1 MTYKTL
7 VNDIC
12 SNDATIEAIAVALT
26 VYGWAKSTYAAG
38 KAARAWWETDDVIA
52 PLLRLLGEV
61 IWLAMVLAW
70 SYFASGKAQAHWEFI
85 NTVVDDGVGLYGPS
99 PMGNAV
105 VRWVRRLVSAIAQTS
120 FYVLNRVG
128 YAVAVRYGRTAA
140 HVTQTMPRAMLS
152 ILEHGFQGRVQRQG
166 LVRE

>member
-7 VNDIC
+7 INDIC

-26 VYGWAKSTYAAG
+26 VYGWAQSTYAAG
-38 KAARAWWETDDVIA
+38 KAARVWWETDDVIA

-61 IWLAMVLAW
+61 IWLALVLAW

-85 NTVVDDGVGLYGPS
+85 NTVVDDGVGLYGSS

-105 VRWVRRLVSAIAQTS
+105 VRWVRRLVSEIAQTS
-120 FYVLNRVG
+120 LYVLNRVG
-128 YAVAVRYGRTAA
+128 YAVARQYGA
-140 HVTQTMPRAMLS
+140 
-152 ILEHGFQGRVQRQG
+152 VQAK
-166 LVRE
+166 VFA

>member
-26 VYGWAKSTYAAG
+26 VYDWAKSTYAAG
-38 KAARAWWETDDVIA
+38 QFTRRWWESDDVIA

-61 IWLAMVLAW
+61 IWLAIVLAW

-85 NTVVDDGVGLYGPS
+85 NAVVDDGVGVYGPS
-99 PMGNAV
+99 PMRDAV
-105 VRWVRRLVSAIAQTS
+105 IGWGFTKAQELGVVTLGAGECMANRLSS
-120 FYVLNRVG
+120 G
-128 YAVAVRYGRTAA
+128 YGRLQA
-140 HVTQTMPRAMLS
+140 
-152 ILEHGFQGRVQRQG
+152 RVFAIS
-166 LVRE
+166 